1 MWVLLDTEPLES
13 LQQSDEY
20 ALGRPLSRPPIPQIA
35 RAGLEPTPTH
45 IGGPRPCTS
54 CVYISVCAIMFRL
67 GASWWGLH
75 LRSQPT
81 TSDRML
87 RLGPSMS
94 VRARSSASRKHAPK
108 QMRSLHSTL
117 SDYCARLA
125 LPSVG
130 LWPGEVRFSHM
141 RSSSSIQ
148 AQEWLITLSKSPRH

>member
-67 GASWWGLH
+67 GALWWGLH

-108 QMRSLHSTL
+108 R
-117 SDYCARLA
+117 CAACA
-125 LPSVG
+125 LRCPIIAQGWHCHQSACGRAKYGSRTCEAQVPS
-130 LWPGEVRFSHM
+130 RH
-141 RSSSSIQ
+141 
-148 AQEWLITLSKSPRH
+148 KSG